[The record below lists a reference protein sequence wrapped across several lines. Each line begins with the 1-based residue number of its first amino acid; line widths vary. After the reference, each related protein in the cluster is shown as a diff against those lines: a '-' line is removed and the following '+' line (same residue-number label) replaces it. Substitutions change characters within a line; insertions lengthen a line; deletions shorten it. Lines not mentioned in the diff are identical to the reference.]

1 MAYAQTDEFV
11 QICIE
16 HDYNVKDICSALH
29 ALYPTQDVRPY
40 KVEQRIANC
49 KRRGLLPLASG
60 NSVDTG
66 QILRGTSTLKLGAL
80 TSNSYRIIPL
90 IAGNSL

>member
-16 HDYNVKDICSALH
+16 HDYNVKAICSALH
-29 ALYPTQDVRPY
+29 DLYPTQDVRPY

-49 KRRGLLPLASG
+49 KRRGLLPLSSG

-66 QILRGTSTLKLGAL
+66 QILRGTSTLNVRRF
-80 TSNSYRIIPL
+80 S
-90 IAGNSL
+90 